1 MLAQMGRS
9 NNMPNVQD
17 GNRPLLRLSVD
28 IGGVLLA
35 LSCIPMPAFAQNAIG
50 VTVPAPTTTAA
61 PLRSFLK
68 TTPEPMKAPQPRGS
82 ANQNAPSQGT
92 SNSIGIA
99 IPGPR
104 LQTAPPSGNPSNIAP
119 LHGGISARVILAAP
133 DGRIS
138 NRSGINGTGVT
149 HPGSGP
155 GTIAGSGKPGAAI
168 NGALFQRSR

>member
-17 GNRPLLRLSVD
+17 ENCPLLRLSAD
-28 IGGVLLA
+28 IVGVLLI
-35 LSCIPMPAFAQNAIG
+35 LSCTPMPAFAQD
-50 VTVPAPTTTAA
+50 VTAPPALATAA
-61 PLRSFLK
+61 PPGSFLK
-68 TTPEPMKAPQPRGS
+68 ATPEPTKAPQPRRP
-82 ANQNAPSQGT
+82 ANQNVPSQST

-99 IPGPR
+99 ITGPR
-104 LQTAPPSGNPSNIAP
+104 LQTAPPSGNPSNTAP
-119 LHGGISARVILAAP
+119 LHGGISARAILAAP

-155 GTIAGSGKPGAAI
+155 GTIAGSRKPGAAI
-168 NGALFQRSR
+168 NGALIQRSR